1 MMFCYQGH
9 KISENI
15 RWIKKNIC
23 ANAIIYWYKN
33 LVDKRRSKAAY
44 KLTNWYINLKSKQAI
59 KKYITLS
66 KKYNFFRNYLELED
80 YYLENLKMWNFY
92 DLDYDIN
99 LSIKELNDY
108 TNQIIDWLK
117 NRKKEIE
124 EKEKLLILRKKII
137 QDIKNFHSA
146 EKEQKSGFFNW
157 FFV

>member
-33 LVDKRRSKAAY
+33 LIDKRRTIAAN

-59 KKYITLS
+59 KKYIDYS
-66 KKYNFFRNYLELED
+66 KKYNFFRKYLDLED

-92 DLDYDIN
+92 DLNYDIN
-99 LSIKELNDY
+99 LSINELNNY
-108 TNQIIDWLK
+108 SNLIIEWLK
-117 NRKKEIE
+117 KRKKEIK
-124 EKEKLLILRKKII
+124 EKEKLIILKKKII

-146 EKEQKSGFFNW
+146 KKEQKSGFFNW